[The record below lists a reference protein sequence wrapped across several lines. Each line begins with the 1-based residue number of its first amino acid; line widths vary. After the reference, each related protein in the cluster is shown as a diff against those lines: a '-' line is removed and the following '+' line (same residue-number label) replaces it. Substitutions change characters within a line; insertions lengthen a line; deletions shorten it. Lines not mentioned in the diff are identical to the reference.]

1 MRHDLTAEFV
11 LQLSSMLNQFLLILD
26 QLRGLVKR
34 ILKRSDPVTPE
45 RDPCSLMSD
54 LTLEL
59 LLIFEKNCHELGK
72 GGIEGV

>member
-1 MRHDLTAEFV
+1 
-11 LQLSSMLNQFLLILD
+11 
-26 QLRGLVKR
+26 VKR